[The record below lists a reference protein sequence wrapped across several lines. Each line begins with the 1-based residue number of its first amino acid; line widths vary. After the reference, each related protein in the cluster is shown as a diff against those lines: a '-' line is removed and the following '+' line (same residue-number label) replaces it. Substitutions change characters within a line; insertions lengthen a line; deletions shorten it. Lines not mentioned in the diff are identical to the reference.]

1 VGVYE
6 RGFRKVMNTRRKAVR
21 RLGQLK
27 RWDVGLGPTN
37 FHFQQW
43 QNQGGVHDF
52 SKPPYVPCRETGGS
66 VPRQGSPHGFDEATA
81 SPPWRKASLSL
92 FGAQFRPSCQP
103 SGRPAWVQRRKGRA
117 ACFETQPSHSP
128 PSREL
133 KFVHLDVAAP
143 AALSLIASVSNRASY
158 HYCRPPREGGDE
170 ETLFGGIPLRPAR
183 EAHDAQGKSPMKQF

>member
-1 VGVYE
+1 MTSWNPLPYLAGRRE
-6 RGFRKVMNTRRKAVR
+6 DLCQGKARRMGLTRLLQA
-21 RLGQLK
+21 
-27 RWDVGLGPTN
+27 
-37 FHFQQW
+37 
-43 QNQGGVHDF
+43 
-52 SKPPYVPCRETGGS
+52 
-66 VPRQGSPHGFDEATA
+66 PHGGR
-81 SPPWRKASLSL
+81 PL

>member
-1 VGVYE
+1 MGL
-6 RGFRKVMNTRRKAVR
+6 TRLLQA
-21 RLGQLK
+21 
-27 RWDVGLGPTN
+27 
-37 FHFQQW
+37 
-43 QNQGGVHDF
+43 
-52 SKPPYVPCRETGGS
+52 
-66 VPRQGSPHGFDEATA
+66 PHGGR
-81 SPPWRKASLSL
+81 PL

-128 PSREL
+128 PERES

-183 EAHDAQGKSPMKQF
+183 EAHDATGKITDETILIRPHQHDQRSGQTENSPHLEKGPVIRAAAYEFSTRGSE

>member
-1 VGVYE
+1 
-6 RGFRKVMNTRRKAVR
+6 M
-21 RLGQLK
+21 
-27 RWDVGLGPTN
+27 
-37 FHFQQW
+37 
-43 QNQGGVHDF
+43 
-52 SKPPYVPCRETGGS
+52 VPCRETGGP

-81 SPPWRKASLSL
+81 SPHGGRPL
-92 FGAQFRPSCQP
+92 FGAQFRPPLVHCQP

-128 PSREL
+128 PSRES

-158 HYCRPPREGGDE
+158 HYCRPPREEGDE

-183 EAHDAQGKSPMKQF
+183 EAHDAQGKSRMKQF